1 MIIGNQGGFNLIYR
15 EIEKIEIFFTFGLIL
30 IPDLTNEKLDLKNP
44 SDPQNLNTDDRFFK
58 RMRNTILATICLN
71 KLGK

>member
-44 SDPQNLNTDDRFFK
+44 SDL
-58 RMRNTILATICLN
+58 
-71 KLGK
+71 